1 MVNLSQELRGLSEVP
16 FSHSVLAPRLVAYR
30 RPNDKI
36 SEWLADQSLIA
47 IKRGLYVCNPSY
59 TQIPLSLPLIANQ
72 LYGPSYVSLDYA
84 LSHYGLIPE
93 AVHQITSIT
102 TRRAKIY
109 DTPLGRFSYERLALS
124 VYPIGIISTRNNA
137 GHYYLIASREKALC
151 DKLIQTPN
159 LAITS
164 PTALLSYLNQDLRLD
179 IEQLADFDQ
188 ALVRRIAAAG
198 VKTRLLENL
207 SRLLE
212 KRLWQSTT

>member
-1 MVNLSQELRGLSEVP
+1 MPL
-16 FSHSVLAPRLVAYR
+16 LAAYR

-47 IKRGLYVCNPSY
+47 IKRGLYVCNPARTGRSV
-59 TQIPLSLPLIANQ
+59 SLPLIANQ

-93 AVHQITSIT
+93 TVHQITSVT
-102 TRRAKIY
+102 TRRAKVY
-109 DTPLGRFSYERLALS
+109 DTPLGRFSYEHLALS
-124 VYPIGIISTRNNA
+124 VYPLGIVSTPNEA
-137 GHYYLIASREKALC
+137 GHYYLMASREKALC

-164 PTALLSYLNQDLRLD
+164 PAALLAYLNQDLRLD
-179 IEQLADFDQ
+179 TDLLADFDQ
-188 ALVRRIAAAG
+188 GLVQRIAAAG

-212 KRLWQSTT
+212 QRLWIS

>member
-1 MVNLSQELRGLSEVP
+1 MNLDTNLRQFGEVP
-16 FSHSVLAPRLVAYR
+16 FGHGTLMPLLAAYR

-47 IKRGLYVCNPSY
+47 IKRGLYVCNPAR
-59 TQIPLSLPLIANQ
+59 TGQPVSLPLIANQ

-93 AVHQITSIT
+93 TVHQITSVT
-102 TRRAKIY
+102 TRRAKVY

-124 VYPIGIISTRNNA
+124 VYPLGIVSTRNEA
-137 GHYYLIASREKALC
+137 GHYYLMASREKALC

-164 PTALLSYLNQDLRLD
+164 PAALLSYLNQDLRLD
-179 IEQLADFDQ
+179 IDQLADFDLG
-188 ALVRRIAAAG
+188 LVQRIAAAG
-198 VKTRLLENL
+198 VKTRLLDNL
-207 SRLLE
+207 SHLLE
-212 KRLWQSTT
+212 QRLWIS

>member
-1 MVNLSQELRGLSEVP
+1 MVVNIDQNLRQFGEVP
-16 FSHSVLAPRLVAYR
+16 FSHGTLMPLLAAYR

-47 IKRGLYVCNPSY
+47 IKRGLYVCNPARMGLSV
-59 TQIPLSLPLIANQ
+59 SLPLIANQ

-93 AVHQITSIT
+93 AVHQITSVT

-124 VYPIGIISTRNNA
+124 VYPLGIVSTRNEA
-137 GHYYLIASREKALC
+137 GHYYLMASREKALC

-159 LAITS
+159 LAVTS
-164 PTALLSYLNQDLRLD
+164 PAALLSYLNQDLRLD
-179 IEQLADFDQ
+179 MDQLADFDQ
-188 ALVRRIAAAG
+188 GLVRDIAAAG
-198 VKTRLLENL
+198 VKTRLLETL
-207 SRLLE
+207 SLLLE
-212 KRLWQSTT
+212 RRLWIS

>member
-1 MVNLSQELRGLSEVP
+1 MPL
-16 FSHSVLAPRLVAYR
+16 LAAYR

-47 IKRGLYVCNPSY
+47 IKRGLYVCNPARMGLSV
-59 TQIPLSLPLIANQ
+59 SLPLIANQ

-93 AVHQITSIT
+93 AVHQITSVT

-124 VYPIGIISTRNNA
+124 VYPLGIVSTRNEA
-137 GHYYLIASREKALC
+137 GHYYLMASREKALC

-159 LAITS
+159 LAVTS
-164 PTALLSYLNQDLRLD
+164 PAALLSYLNQDLRLD
-179 IEQLADFDQ
+179 MDQLADFDQ
-188 ALVRRIAAAG
+188 GLVRDIAAAG
-198 VKTRLLENL
+198 VKTRLLETL
-207 SRLLE
+207 SLLLE
-212 KRLWQSTT
+212 RRLWIS